1 MSEPKFSVVIPLH
14 NKARHV
20 AAAIGS
26 ALMQSSPPHE
36 ILVIDDSS
44 TDGSLEVV
52 ALISSPR
59 LRLLSRDTPGPGG
72 YAARNL
78 GVAEATGDWIAFLDA
93 DDIWSEDHLA
103 DIASAIA
110 RSPTVG
116 CVATR
121 YDHVFDDRRVASN
134 MPPML
139 ADVEGHAVNFS
150 GFLKLWVDN
159 GECPLW
165 TSASAFRRDILL
177 QAGPFPAGKAVRGGD
192 KDMWLRAARHA
203 PFAYVPKIS
212 AEFHRDSDNKVSKT
226 TSPDTV
232 PLVVATA
239 RDMMRSATPAEKSL
253 LRQLINQQI
262 GLYAR
267 FSFKGQRISAQLAR
281 NLCLPEGVGLYLLI
295 EGMRLMPAAL
305 RRRIYHMFQGAR
317 KRRLAAYE

>member
-20 AAAIGS
+20 AAAINS
-26 ALMQSSPPHE
+26 VLMQSLPPHE
-36 ILVIDDSS
+36 MLVIDDSS

-59 LRLLSRDTPGPGG
+59 LRVFSRKTPGPGG

-78 GVAEATGDWIAFLDA
+78 GIAEATGDWIAFLDA
-93 DDIWSEDHLA
+93 DDIWGESHLA
-103 DIASAIA
+103 DIASAIG

-121 YDHVFDDRRVASN
+121 YDHVFDDRRVRSN
-134 MPPML
+134 MPRAL
-139 ADVEGHAVNFS
+139 ADVEGRAINFA

-159 GECPLW
+159 GECPIW
-165 TSASAFRRDILL
+165 TSASAFRRDTLL

-192 KDMWLRAARHA
+192 KDMWLRAVRRA
-203 PFAYVPKIS
+203 PFAYVAKIS

-239 RDMMRSATPAEKSL
+239 RDIMRSATAGEKSL

-267 FSFKGQRISAQLAR
+267 FSFKSQRISAQLAR

-295 EGMRLMPAAL
+295 EGMRLIPAAL
-305 RRRIYHMFQGAR
+305 RHRLYHMFQGAR